1 MKKNKQVFVI
11 DNPPSFKVQI
21 LHWINQ
27 FEVCTFLDNHAYDS
41 PYAAL
46 DCIAAATPSSF
57 IALDNAQPTALDQ
70 YIKANKGEWIFA
82 HFNYEYHRITKPTNK
97 VNLTGFPLAYLYTP
111 SVIIELTDHTVT
123 IQTEHENPELIF
135 EQIKAQTTTFNFSS
149 QTPLPAT
156 RSSAITPQI
165 PKADYIHHIEKI
177 LALIKRGD
185 FYEINYCQA
194 FEVDHLPAH
203 PVNVYTHLTAVSPT
217 PFACFYKNDHHYLL
231 CASPERFLQKKGDQ
245 LISQPIK
252 GTIKRN
258 LENDADDKLQ
268 LETLQNSSKDKSEN
282 VMVVDLVRND
292 LSRICKQGSV
302 EVSELFGMYSFPQV
316 HQMISTITGKI
327 NDNVTFSEILEAT
340 FPMGSMTGAP
350 KKSVMETIDALEPTK
365 RGLYAGTV
373 GYFNP
378 AGDFDFNVVI
388 RSIFYNSNTGKASYQ
403 VGGGITIYSDP
414 EKEYEECLL
423 KASAIKK
430 VLTTS
435 SGSTDERPQ

>member
-1 MKKNKQVFVI
+1 MKKNKQVFLI
-11 DNPPSFKVQI
+11 NNPPTFKVQI

-41 PYAAL
+41 PYASL
-46 DCIAAATPSSF
+46 DCIAAASPSSF
-57 IALDNAQPTALDQ
+57 VALANVDPTTVDQ
-70 YIKANKGEWIFA
+70 FIVANKGEWIFT
-82 HFNYEYHRITKPTNK
+82 HFNYEYHSITKTTNK

-111 SVIIELTDHTVT
+111 SIVIELTRNKVT
-123 IQTEHENPELIF
+123 IQCDAKNPQLIF
-135 EQIKAQTTTFNFSS
+135 EEIQAQGTTFNFS
-149 QTPLPAT
+149 TPTQLHAAQ
-156 RSSAITPQI
+156 SAAITPQI
-165 PKADYIHHIEKI
+165 SKSEYIHNIEKI
-177 LALIKRGD
+177 LALIRRGD

-194 FEVDHLPAH
+194 FEINHLPAH
-203 PVNVYTHLTAVSPT
+203 PVDVYTHLTAVSPT

-258 LENDADDKLQ
+258 LENDADDRVQ

-302 EVSELFGMYSFPQV
+302 EVAELFGMYSFPQV
-316 HQMISTITGKI
+316 HQMISTITGKL
-327 NDNVTFSEILEAT
+327 NDNTSFSEILEAT

-388 RSIFYNSNTGKASYQ
+388 RSIFYNSSSGKGSYQ

-414 EKEYEECLL
+414 ENEYEECLL
-423 KASAIKK
+423 KAAAIKK
-430 VLTTS
+430 VLS
-435 SGSTDERPQ
+435 NSDSTIE

>member
-1 MKKNKQVFVI
+1 MKKNKQVFLI
-11 DNPPSFKVQI
+11 DNPTSFKVQI

-27 FEVCTFLDNHAYDS
+27 FEVCTFLDNHSYTS
-41 PYAAL
+41 PYAAI
-46 DCIAAATPSSF
+46 DCIAAASPSSF
-57 IALDNAQPTALDQ
+57 IALDNAHASALDQ

-82 HFNYEYHRITKPTNK
+82 HFNYEYHSITKQNNK

-123 IQTEHENPELIF
+123 IQTEHESPQLIF
-135 EQIKAQTTTFNFSS
+135 EQIQAQATAYNFSAPTKQS
-149 QTPLPAT
+149 IAQ
-156 RSSAITPQI
+156 SAGITAQI
-165 PKADYIHHIEKI
+165 PKAEYILNIEKI
-177 LALIKRGD
+177 LALIRRGD
-185 FYEINYCQA
+185 FYEINYCQG
-194 FEVDHLPAH
+194 FEAALTNAH
-203 PVNVYTHLTAVSPT
+203 PVNLYKALTALSPT
-217 PFACFYKNDHHYLL
+217 PFACFYKNAHHYLL

-302 EVSELFGMYSFPQV
+302 EVSELFGIYSYPQV

-327 NDNVTFSEILEAT
+327 NENISFSEILEAT

-350 KKSVMETIDALEPTK
+350 KKSVMETIDLLEPTK
-365 RGLYAGTV
+365 RGLYSGTV
-373 GYFNP
+373 GYMNP

-388 RSIFYNSNTGKASYQ
+388 RSIFFNSQNGKANYQ

-423 KASAIKK
+423 KASAIEK
-430 VLTTS
+430 VLL
-435 SGSTDERPQ
+435 STHNTIDERLQ